1 MTLEAEN
8 KLVRMMCHAAKV
20 FVVVPKGHTGWWGEN
35 PAVMGGGSSD
45 PAYLL
50 TSTHLIDNFY
60 NQTFRRTSPM
70 TGVLATS
77 PFFKFVSHLFLW
89 NTMNAFQETLSENV
103 RIYPHI

>member
-8 KLVRMMCHAAKV
+8 KLVRMMCH
-20 FVVVPKGHTGWWGEN
+20 VPKGHTGWWGEN

-77 PFFKFVSHLFLW
+77 PFFKIRLTFISVEHDERLPG
-89 NTMNAFQETLSENV
+89 NTV
-103 RIYPHI
+103 